1 MFVGS
6 QNSLRTDKQELR
18 LFPLMKRVV
27 RVGDITCEKTV
38 EENALQPLEGI
49 LVSADVRAPFL
60 SAFI

>member
-1 MFVGS
+1 M
-6 QNSLRTDKQELR
+6 
-18 LFPLMKRVV
+18 MKRVV
-27 RVGDITCEKTV
+27 RVGDITCEKPV